1 MEAKPKEVE
10 EVETCSEDAED
21 HPQRG
26 GWKTFPFISGSV
38 LGLSVAA
45 GGWASNLIVFL
56 ITKFNVKSISAA
68 QINNIILG
76 TNNLLPIAGAFIA
89 DSFLGS
95 FSVVSIFSFISLLG
109 MIMLTLIAT
118 IHSLRPSSCP
128 PGSLRC
134 EGPSKFQHS
143 VLYAA
148 LTLASLGL
156 GGTRFTIATM
166 GADQFRK
173 PQDQGV
179 FFNWYFMALYVANDN
194 VGWGLGFGIC
204 FIANVI
210 GLLVFL
216 LGKRFYRQVKPKGS
230 PFMSI
235 ARVLVA
241 SVWKMKISLAA
252 SRDSDYFYGDGALA
266 DNTVPTKAFR
276 FLNRAALKIEENKQF
291 DGSYEKTWK
300 LCTVKEVEDLKTLI
314 KIMPLWSTGIFLSTP
329 IGISSSL
336 TILQALTMDRHLGPH
351 FTIPAGSFLVFNLLA
366 TTISIFIID
375 RFILHK
381 LRALQRIGI
390 GHVINIVALVGSALI
405 ERRRLEVVRAHNLTN
420 QPGMMVPMSALWL
433 VAPLSVVGI
442 GEAFHFPG
450 QVALYYEEFPKPL
463 KSTSTAMS
471 SLLIGIGYYLS
482 TAITDLVDRT
492 TGWLPN
498 DINQGRLDNVF
509 WMLAVIGVVNFVYY
523 LICAKFFKY
532 QNQNNN
538 WNGGSRMNRKTAV
551 KRLLLKRG
559 MGNVLVAVGGVDME
573 VLLLNAVQGGESR
586 IFVHKVVLLGRMLK
600 PHPHDH
606 DLGRLAQVT
615 AQGEYEV
622 GKELAV
628 KRCETEG
635 KF

>member
-1 MEAKPKEVE
+1 MEAKPNEVE
-10 EVETCSEDAED
+10 EVETCSADAED

-26 GWKTFPFISGSV
+26 GWKTFPFVLGSV

-56 ITKFNVKSISAA
+56 ITKFNVKRICAT

-76 TNNLLPIAGAFIA
+76 TNSLFPIAGAFIA

-128 PGSLRC
+128 PGSLTC
-134 EGPSKFQHS
+134 EGPSKFQYS

-173 PQDQGV
+173 PHDQGV
-179 FFNWYFMALYVANDN
+179 FFNWYFIVLYVANVISFTAIIYVQDN
-194 VGWGLGFGIC
+194 VGWGLGFGIS

-241 SVWKMKISLAA
+241 SVWKMKISAA
-252 SRDSDYFYGDGALA
+252 SRDSDYFCGDGALA

-276 FLNRAALKIEENKQF
+276 FLNRAAIKTEEDKQF
-291 DGSYEKTWK
+291 DGSYDKTWK

-329 IGISSSL
+329 IGVFSSL

-351 FTIPAGSFLVFNLLA
+351 LTIPAGSFLVFILLA

-381 LRALQRIGI
+381 LRPLQGIGI

-420 QPGMMVPMSALWL
+420 QPGTVVPMSALWL

-463 KSTSTAMS
+463 KSTSTAMV
-471 SLLIGIGYYLS
+471 SLLIGTGYYLS
-482 TAITDLVDRT
+482 TAMTDLVDRT

-532 QNQNNN
+532 QNQN
-538 WNGGSRMNRKTAV
+538 V
-551 KRLLLKRG
+551 
-559 MGNVLVAVGGVDME
+559 
-573 VLLLNAVQGGESR
+573 
-586 IFVHKVVLLGRMLK
+586 
-600 PHPHDH
+600 
-606 DLGRLAQVT
+606 
-615 AQGEYEV
+615 
-622 GKELAV
+622 
-628 KRCETEG
+628 
-635 KF
+635 